1 LRAHGHVLAS
11 PWGVKTGPVNI
22 CEWTSDADAAGMRI
36 TCGGKLTTPCAA
48 RFTVSAADASAQGV
62 IRLVLEAR
70 SA

>member
-1 LRAHGHVLAS
+1 
-11 PWGVKTGPVNI
+11 
-22 CEWTSDADAAGMRI
+22 MRI